1 MSFGRVVRG
10 SIFRLPPVAIQDTL
24 IDMALEHRRARS
36 VGSPPAISP
45 RSLEILTIKNES
57 GSGLAAGKVLAVGA
71 KLLTTVTN
79 DALWFSGDLPT
90 ATSKWG
96 VLLRQTPDDALEE
109 LQMAGL
115 VMASVSVGHAS
126 HTHADIS
133 VGSATLVSGFH
144 GYPIVWKPSGTGT
157 ADCVLNLSGGYE
169 RGPLAGK
176 PDSTI
181 SDGGSGTVSIWLNG
195 SDSGANETWYVDWMA
210 SESLTS
216 GVEAVAFWYPDRQK
230 WVVNNAGCA

>member
-1 MSFGRVVRG
+1 MSFGRVNRG
-10 SIFRLPPVAIQDTL
+10 SIFKLPPASIQNTL
-24 IDMALEHRRARS
+24 IDMALEHQRGRPT
-36 VGSPPAISP
+36 GSPPPLTP
-45 RSLEILTIKNES
+45 RSLEILKIKNES
-57 GSGLAAGKVLAVGA
+57 GSGLAAGKVLGVGA
-71 KLLTTVTN
+71 KLLTTVAN
-79 DALWFSGDLPT
+79 ESLWFSGDLPT

-96 VLLRQTPDDALEE
+96 VLLRQTPDDAIDD

-133 VGSATLVSGFH
+133 AGSATLVSGFH
-144 GYPIVWKPSGTGT
+144 GYPIVWKTSGTGT
-157 ADCVLNLSGGYE
+157 SDCLINLSGGYE

-195 SDSGANETWYVDWMA
+195 SDSGANETWYLDWMA
-210 SESLTS
+210 ADSISS
-216 GVEAVAFWYPDRQK
+216 GKEAIAFWFPDRQK
-230 WVVNNAGCA
+230 WVVTNAECE